1 MAPPWIRGSLAN
13 ATAVMPSIAPT
24 PASTP
29 LASAGVSSTS
39 DPESNSA
46 SSLTSGSRGP
56 PLVRGTQAAAR
67 SAAGAGACGAT
78 GIRLSTT
85 VTSVSLGAAGK
96 LGSGGGEGKRDI
108 GAAEAE

>member
-1 MAPPWIRGSLAN
+1 
-13 ATAVMPSIAPT
+13 MPSIAPT

-56 PLVRGTQAAAR
+56 PLVRGTPAEVVPAGAAAH

-85 VTSVSLGAAGK
+85 VTSVSLRAAGK